1 MKSNDAE
8 PLYAVKPKSSGGA
21 AGTPERTVSC
31 RVLFVHATIQTL
43 STVHLTPYIGLKTS
57 AILGKRLPYAK
68 KEGGGGGEGSP
79 NHQDDSPHRGLGQER
94 KGERHL
100 QSAPIGLIAEHTLSR
115 RRVES

>member
-68 KEGGGGGEGSP
+68 KRGEEGGKVRLTIKTTPPIVDWGR
-79 NHQDDSPHRGLGQER
+79 RGRG
-94 KGERHL
+94 KGT
-100 QSAPIGLIAEHTLSR
+100 SSR
-115 RRVES
+115 RLLG